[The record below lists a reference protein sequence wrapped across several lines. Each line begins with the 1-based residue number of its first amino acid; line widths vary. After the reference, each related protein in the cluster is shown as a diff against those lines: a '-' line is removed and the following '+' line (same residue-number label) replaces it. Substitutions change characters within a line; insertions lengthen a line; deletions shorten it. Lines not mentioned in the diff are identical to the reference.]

1 MYSPVPF
8 SFGVCTPSNP
18 SFSSL
23 SSPVIAPA
31 IAVSFL
37 TETIQNSASDCTL
50 LHPPKALA
58 LNWLNTIPVYLT
70 SWTDLH
76 NTYSRS
82 RIVENHHNTRKTT
95 LRKRGLSKT
104 EGCWGC
110 PAFWVGAT
118 YGQCRKSTH
127 NGKVPS
133 RFTETPVWVNLRALR
148 TTNTPATCKWL
159 NGLKRLLTSNALC
172 RVFSKRCQN
181 VSQEHYVPI
190 FRVD

>member
-1 MYSPVPF
+1 MPCAWIMYLPVPF

-37 TETIQNSASDCTL
+37 TETIQNSASECTAS
-50 LHPPKALA
+50 PFEGTGSE
-58 LNWLNTIPVYLT
+58 LNEYNSCIPDQLKRST
-70 SWTDLH
+70 QD
-76 NTYSRS
+76 TYSRS

-133 RFTETPVWVNLRALR
+133 RFTETPVWVNLRAR
-148 TTNTPATCKWL
+148 RPTNTPAATYKWL
-159 NGLKRLLTSNALC
+159 NDL
-172 RVFSKRCQN
+172 
-181 VSQEHYVPI
+181 
-190 FRVD
+190 